1 MCTVWPSYS
10 KWLSKQSNK
19 SASNFVLSLNI
30 LLQKPFGL
38 FRKPQLWTT
47 GDWQL
52 HHDNV
57 AAHASCLVQSFLVD
71 HQITQVTQPPY
82 IPELALWDFWPFPK
96 LKSPLKE
103 KRFQTIDEIQ
113 ENTMGLLMVTE
124 RTVWGPVVPTLK
136 GTEASLSCVQC
147 FKSCVFFNKYLY
159 FSYYMAGPSEQTLYC
174 ITVSIYL
181 HFRLSIFF
189 TW

>member
-1 MCTVWPSYS
+1 M
-10 KWLSKQSNK
+10 
-19 SASNFVLSLNI
+19 
-30 LLQKPFGL
+30 
-38 FRKPQLWTT
+38 RKPTAAMVT

-52 HHDNV
+52 HHNHV
-57 AAHASCLVQSFLVD
+57 PAHASCLVQSFLAK
-71 HQITQVTQPPY
+71 HQITQDIQLPY
-82 IPELALWDFWPFPK
+82 SQGLVPCDFWLFPK
-96 LKSPLKE
+96 LKSSLKG

-159 FSYYMAGPSEQTLYC
+159 FSYYMAGYLLDRSHMPGFD
-174 ITVSIYL
+174 TVFNI
-181 HFRLSIFF
+181 
-189 TW
+189 